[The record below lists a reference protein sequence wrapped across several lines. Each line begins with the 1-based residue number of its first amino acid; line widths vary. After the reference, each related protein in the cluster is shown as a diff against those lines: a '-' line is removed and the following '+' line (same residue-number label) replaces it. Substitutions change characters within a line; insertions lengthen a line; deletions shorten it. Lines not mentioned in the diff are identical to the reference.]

1 MRSYP
6 TTGVTKTLTRVIT
19 ITTAVFISFH
29 CNATVIVTPFIGYS
43 LGGGAETADGTN
55 YDISPSANLALAI
68 EFPFRNGRMGAFY
81 SRQDSSLDNLN
92 LDTTIQYLQ
101 FQSSAEYQIG
111 ESTQTYIGAGL
122 GASHTSGQWTK
133 SHTGFAASIFGGV
146 EYYLTKN
153 LAINGQLRW
162 QGTVVSNDSVSI
174 CNLPTEDQSCFIAF
188 NTNWMNQVQT
198 NLGLSVKF

>member
-1 MRSYP
+1 
-6 TTGVTKTLTRVIT
+6 
-19 ITTAVFISFH
+19 
-29 CNATVIVTPFIGYS
+29 
-43 LGGGAETADGTN
+43 
-55 YDISPSANLALAI
+55 
-68 EFPFRNGRMGAFY
+68 MGAFY
-81 SRQDSSLDNLN
+81 SRQDSSLDTLN

-101 FQSSAEYQIG
+101 FQSSAEYQVG
-111 ESTQTYIGAGL
+111 ENTQAYIGAGL

-174 CNLPTEDQSCFIAF
+174 CNLPTDDQSCLIAF
-188 NTNWMNQVQT
+188 KTSWMNQMQT

>member
-1 MRSYP
+1 MRSYSAAL
-6 TTGVTKTLTRVIT
+6 VTKAMVF
-19 ITTAVFISFH
+19 TAVLYSFTG
-29 CNATVIVTPFIGYS
+29 NASVIVTPFIGYS
-43 LGGGAETADGTN
+43 LGGKAETAEGTS
-55 YDISPSANLALAI
+55 YDISPSANLALAV

-81 SRQDSSLDNLN
+81 SRQDSSLDTLN

-111 ESTQTYIGAGL
+111 ENTQAYIGAGL

-162 QGTVVSNDSVSI
+162 QGTVVSNESASI
-174 CNLPTEDQSCFIAF
+174 CNLPTDDQSCFIAF
-188 NTNWMNQVQT
+188 KTNWMNQVQT
-198 NLGLSVKF
+198 NLGLSVRF

>member
-1 MRSYP
+1 MHPVSSPLTKAMSVIAVLCSMNSYAN
-6 TTGVTKTLTRVIT
+6 VM
-19 ITTAVFISFH
+19 
-29 CNATVIVTPFIGYS
+29 VTPFIGYS
-43 LGGGAETADGTN
+43 LGGAAETADGTS
-55 YDISPSANLALAI
+55 YDISPSANVALAI

-81 SRQDSSLDNLN
+81 SRQDSSLDSLN

-101 FQSSAEYQIG
+101 FQSSAEYEIG
-111 ESTQTYIGAGL
+111 ESTQAYIGAGL

-153 LAINGQLRW
+153 LALNGQLRW

-174 CNLPTEDQSCFIAF
+174 CNLPTDDQSCFIAF
-188 NTNWMNQVQT
+188 KTSWMNQVQT
-198 NLGLSVKF
+198 NLGLSVRF

>member
-1 MRSYP
+1 MHSYRVAL
-6 TTGVTKTLTRVIT
+6 TTKAMMF
-19 ITTAVFISFH
+19 TAAIFSINS
-29 CNATVIVTPFIGYS
+29 NASVMVTPFIGYS
-43 LGGGAETADGTN
+43 LGGAAETADGTS
-55 YDISPSANLALAI
+55 YDISPSANLALAV

-81 SRQDSSLDNLN
+81 SRQDSSLDTLN

-101 FQSSAEYQIG
+101 FQSSAEYQVG
-111 ESTQTYIGAGL
+111 ENTQAYIGAGL

-174 CNLPTEDQSCFIAF
+174 CNLPTDDQSCFIAF
-188 NTNWMNQVQT
+188 KTSWMNQVQT
-198 NLGLSVKF
+198 NLGLNVKF

>member
-6 TTGVTKTLTRVIT
+6 AVLATQAMIFAIALFSVNSNASVI
-19 ITTAVFISFH
+19 I
-29 CNATVIVTPFIGYS
+29 TPFIGYS
-43 LGGGAETADGTN
+43 MGGAAETADGSS
-55 YDISPSANLALAI
+55 YDISPSANLALAV

-81 SRQDSSLDNLN
+81 SRQDSSLDTLN

-101 FQSSAEYQIG
+101 FQSSAEYQMS
-111 ESTQTYIGAGL
+111 ESTQGYIGAGL

-133 SHTGFAASIFGGV
+133 SHTGFAASIYGGV
-146 EYYLTKN
+146 EYHLTKN

-162 QGTVVSNDSVSI
+162 QGTVVSSDSVSI
-174 CNLPTEDQSCFIAF
+174 CNLPTDDQSCFIAF
-188 NTNWMNQVQT
+188 KTNWMNQVQT